1 MRHETDLSGI
11 FDGDFEVTYEDGWED
26 VPDSPRTARRRSR
39 RGVPLAAPIRRGGR
53 ALSRAAAALIR
64 CLTAVLILAA
74 AAYVTY
80 TFWRASTPYGD
91 ILESVRTRKISM
103 TLAAYLCVAAIFL
116 LFEFIALLWSMTRV
130 RVRDELGYRKEDA
143 GRGLVSFLLVFAS
156 SYLAFLLYRFLP
168 ETPEILYGLKGA
180 LEVYGSMH
188 NVLFGFC
195 TAGVVSCLVRR
206 YFSH

>member
-1 MRHETDLSGI
+1 MEMTAHMRTGMRKLPAPPGGGAE
-11 FDGDFEVTYEDGWED
+11 EVCHSQPPSAEEAGHC
-26 VPDSPRTARRRSR
+26 PA
-39 RGVPLAAPIRRGGR
+39 PLP
-53 ALSRAAAALIR
+53 
-64 CLTAVLILAA
+64 LTAVLILAT

-91 ILESVRTRKISM
+91 ILESVRTRKISI
-103 TLAAYLCVAAIFL
+103 TLAAYLCVAALFL
-116 LFEFIALLWSMTRV
+116 LFEFIALLWSITRV

>member
-1 MRHETDLSGI
+1 M
-11 FDGDFEVTYEDGWED
+11 
-26 VPDSPRTARRRSR
+26 
-39 RGVPLAAPIRRGGR
+39 PLAAPIRRGGR

-64 CLTAVLILAA
+64 CLTAVLILAT

-91 ILESVRTRKISM
+91 ILESVRTQKISM

-116 LFEFIALLWSMTRV
+116 LFEFISLLWSMTRV
-130 RVRDELGYRKEDA
+130 RVRDEMGYRKEDA

-156 SYLAFLLYRFLP
+156 SYIAFLLYRFLP

-195 TAGVVSCLVRR
+195 AAGVVSCLVRR